1 MSPKRR
7 LVIGQGQISGY
18 ISIFLATLVLLGILC
33 FRYPEQLTTPEFRE
47 IYTKESMQILMAAGI
62 IAAFFFALLS
72 LILSKKLK
80 WAITGSG
87 IAALA
92 IFLGAFTVQGRSVE
106 KVSWHLGLDWMLL
119 DLLLMTV
126 IFIPLE
132 LFFPKN
138 LEQTKFHEEWRTDLT
153 YFVIS
158 HLFIQF
164 FGIVTQKP
172 AVLFFGWIGMD
183 KVHLWVQAL
192 PFIPALFL
200 AFFTTD
206 LFQYWAHRFFHTR
219 VYLWRFHSIH
229 HSTQNMDWLAGS
241 RTHFMDIFFTRA
253 MTFIPL
259 YVLGFST
266 TVFNVYIIFI
276 AIHAVLIHANTRINF
291 GFLKYIFTTPQ
302 YHHWHHCEDPKYY
315 GHNFA
320 SIFPFIDVI
329 FGTYYLPGKEWPAGT
344 GVHESQ
350 YPKGFLRQS
359 IYPFTKSP
367 FDTDLKMEEGHP
379 PRSSNEPKKGLIK
392 TTVPV

>member
-1 MSPKRR
+1 MSPNKR
-7 LVIGQGQISGY
+7 LKVGQGQISGY
-18 ISIFLATLVLLGILC
+18 ISIFLSILVLLGIFC

-47 IYTKESMQILMAAGI
+47 VYTKESMETLMAGGI
-62 IAAFFFALLS
+62 IATFFFALLS
-72 LILSKKLK
+72 LILSKRLK
-80 WAITGSG
+80 WALIGSG
-87 IAALA
+87 IAGIA
-92 IFLGAFTVQGRSVE
+92 ILLGAFTVEGRAVE
-106 KVSWHLGLDWMLL
+106 KTSWHFGLDWMLL
-119 DLLLMTV
+119 DLLLMTA

-138 LEQTKFHEEWRTDLT
+138 KSQTKFHEEWRTDLM

-172 AVLFFGWIGMD
+172 AVLFFGWIGLD
-183 KVHLWVQAL
+183 KIHDWVQSL
-192 PFIPALFL
+192 PFLLALFL

-219 VYLWRFHSIH
+219 VSLWRFHSIH
-229 HSTQNMDWLAGS
+229 HSTKSMDWLAGS

-259 YVLGFST
+259 YILGFSS

-320 SIFPFIDVI
+320 SIFPFIDMI
-329 FGTYYLPGKEWPAGT
+329 FGTYYLPGKKWPAGT
-344 GVHESQ
+344 GVHEAQ
-350 YPKGFLRQS
+350 YPKGFLKQS

-367 FDTDLKMEEGHP
+367 FDTDLNMEE
-379 PRSSNEPKKGLIK
+379 RSQR
-392 TTVPV
+392 

>member
-1 MSPKRR
+1 MPQRER
-7 LVIGQGQISGY
+7 LKVGEGQISGY
-18 ISIFLATLVLLGILC
+18 ISIFLAVLALLGIFC
-33 FRYPEQLTTPEFRE
+33 FRYPERLTTPEFRE

-62 IAAFFFALLS
+62 IAAFFFALISIL
-72 LILSKKLK
+72 LSKKLTL
-80 WAITGSG
+80 AFIGSG
-87 IAALA
+87 IAGVA
-92 IFLGAFTVQGRSVE
+92 ILLGAFTVQGRGVE
-106 KVSWHLGLDWMLL
+106 KVSWHFGLDWMLL

-138 LEQTKFHEEWRTDLT
+138 KLQTKFHEEWRTDLI
-153 YFVIS
+153 YFIIS

-172 AVLFFGWIGMD
+172 AILFFGWMGLD
-183 KVHLWVQAL
+183 KMHLWVQSL
-192 PFIPALFL
+192 PFIVALFI

-276 AIHAVLIHANTRINF
+276 AIHAVLIHANTRVNF
-291 GFLKYIFTTPQ
+291 GFIKYIFTTPQ

-320 SIFPFIDVI
+320 SIFPLIDII
-329 FGTYYLPGKEWPAGT
+329 FGTYYLPGNEWPAGT
-344 GVHESQ
+344 GVHEGN
-350 YPKGFLRQS
+350 YPKGFLKQS
-359 IYPFTKSP
+359 VYPFTKSP
-367 FDTDLKMEEGHP
+367 FNTDLNMEEQSD
-379 PRSSNEPKKGLIK
+379 R
-392 TTVPV
+392 

>member
-1 MSPKRR
+1 MAQRER
-7 LVIGQGQISGY
+7 LKVGEGQISGY
-18 ISIFLATLVLLGILC
+18 ISIFLAVMAFLGIFC
-33 FRYPEQLTTPEFRE
+33 FRFPEQLTTPEFRE

-62 IAAFFFALLS
+62 IAALFFALLS
-72 LILSKKLK
+72 IILSKKLGLALIGF
-80 WAITGSG
+80 AIAG
-87 IAALA
+87 LA
-92 IFLGAFTVQGRSVE
+92 ILLGAFTVHGRSVE
-106 KVSWHLGLDWMLL
+106 KVGWHFGLDWMLL

-138 LEQTKFHEEWRTDLT
+138 RFQTKFHEEWRTDLI

-172 AVLFFGWIGMD
+172 AILFFGWMGLD
-183 KVHLWVQAL
+183 KLHLWVQGL
-192 PFIPALFL
+192 PFIVALFL

-219 VYLWRFHSIH
+219 VFLWRFHSIH

-276 AIHAVLIHANTRINF
+276 AIHAVLIHANTRVNF
-291 GFLKYIFTTPQ
+291 GFIKYIFTTPQ

-320 SIFPFIDVI
+320 SIFPFIDMM
-329 FGTYYLPGKEWPAGT
+329 FGTYYLPGKEWPEGT
-344 GVHESQ
+344 GVHEGN
-350 YPKGFLRQS
+350 YPKGFVRQS
-359 IYPFTKSP
+359 VYPFTKSP
-367 FDTDLKMEEGHP
+367 FDNDLKMEE
-379 PRSSNEPKKGLIK
+379 RSDR
-392 TTVPV
+392 

>member
-1 MSPKRR
+1 MSQRER
-7 LVIGQGQISGY
+7 LKIGEGQISGY
-18 ISIFLATLVLLGILC
+18 ISIFLAVLVLLGIFC

-72 LILSKKLK
+72 IILSKKFKL
-80 WAITGSG
+80 ALLGSG
-87 IAALA
+87 IAGVA
-92 IFLGAFTVQGRSVE
+92 ILLGAFTVQGRSVE
-106 KVSWHLGLDWMLL
+106 KVSWHFGLDWMLL

-138 LEQTKFHEEWRTDLT
+138 KFQTKFHEEWRTDLM

-172 AVLFFGWIGMD
+172 AILFFGWIGLD
-183 KVHLWVQAL
+183 KIHLWIQSL
-192 PFIPALFL
+192 PFIVALFL

-229 HSTQNMDWLAGS
+229 HSTQHMDWLAGS

-291 GFLKYIFTTPQ
+291 GVIKYIFTTPQ

-320 SIFPFIDVI
+320 SIFPLIDII
-329 FGTYYLPGKEWPAGT
+329 FGTYYLPGNEWPAGT
-344 GVHESQ
+344 GVHEGN
-350 YPKGFLRQS
+350 YPKGFLKQS

-367 FDTDLKMEEGHP
+367 FDNDLNMEE
-379 PRSSNEPKKGLIK
+379 RSDR
-392 TTVPV
+392 

>member
-1 MSPKRR
+1 MSQRER
-7 LVIGQGQISGY
+7 LKVGEGQISGY
-18 ISIFLATLVLLGILC
+18 ISIFLAILVLLGIFC

-72 LILSKKLK
+72 IILSKKFTL
-80 WAITGSG
+80 AFLGSG
-87 IAALA
+87 IAGVA
-92 IFLGAFTVQGRSVE
+92 ILLGALTVQGRSVE
-106 KVSWHLGLDWMLL
+106 KISWHFGLDWMLL

-138 LEQTKFHEEWRTDLT
+138 KLQTKFHEEWRTDLM

-164 FGIVTQKP
+164 FGIITQKP
-172 AVLFFGWIGMD
+172 AILFFGWIGMD
-183 KVHLWVQAL
+183 KVHLWVQNL
-192 PFIPALFL
+192 PFIVALFL

-276 AIHAVLIHANTRINF
+276 AIHAVLIHANTRVNF
-291 GFLKYIFTTPQ
+291 GFIKYIFTTPQ

-320 SIFPFIDVI
+320 SIFPFIDII

-344 GVHESQ
+344 GVHEGN
-350 YPKGFLRQS
+350 YPKGFIRQS
-359 IYPFTKSP
+359 VYPFTKSP
-367 FDTDLKMEEGHP
+367 FDNDLNMEE
-379 PRSSNEPKKGLIK
+379 RSDR
-392 TTVPV
+392 